1 MKHKYKKS
9 NLVISIILF
18 VISAF
23 FLGYGIYMIDY
34 SIDYVRTYKEI
45 SSIALD
51 NATQYVISSSYTY
64 IGFAVLIFIGGFLI
78 FSLRKTSCKIQPDNM
93 IITNETDEDLHPE
106 NNPYFI
112 ASTESIPNEMKEI
125 ETTPDEIHSSNL
137 FQKSDTPEP
146 SSPESTISETDTL
159 HPEDHILS
167 DSDENDTKKPLH
179 NEKSESR
186 DTEATHWDND
196 NVHAKIMSDSWLK
209 DIFEDK

>member
-137 FQKSDTPEP
+137 FQKQTLFIQKITYCQIQMKTTQKNHYTLKSLKA
-146 SSPESTISETDTL
+146 ETQRLLIGTM
-159 HPEDHILS
+159 
-167 DSDENDTKKPLH
+167 
-179 NEKSESR
+179 
-186 DTEATHWDND
+186 
-196 NVHAKIMSDSWLK
+196 IMSTLK
-209 DIFEDK
+209 

>member
-93 IITNETDEDLHPE
+93 KQLLMKYIALIYFRNLILLSLHP
-106 NNPYFI
+106 PK
-112 ASTESIPNEMKEI
+112 A
-125 ETTPDEIHSSNL
+125 L
-137 FQKSDTPEP
+137 FQKQTLFIQKITYCQIQMKTTQKNHYTLKSLKA
-146 SSPESTISETDTL
+146 ETQRLLIGTM
-159 HPEDHILS
+159 
-167 DSDENDTKKPLH
+167 
-179 NEKSESR
+179 
-186 DTEATHWDND
+186 
-196 NVHAKIMSDSWLK
+196 IMSTLK
-209 DIFEDK
+209 